1 MARGGLRGQNPQNLA
16 DQLTLFKP
24 GGRLCPHI
32 YASPPGFK
40 KLSTPLYSSGQEIQI
55 QIRIPQTESNQGIPI
70 VTLYLFINLS
80 LPEYIHQSTT

>member
-1 MARGGLRGQNPQNLA
+1 MLVSIWTIA
-16 DQLTLFKP
+16 F
-24 GGRLCPHI
+24 RLMKIPLDGFFAP
-32 YASPPGFK
+32 YNTASPPGFK
-40 KLSTPLYSSGQEIQI
+40 KLSTPRNSGYEIQI